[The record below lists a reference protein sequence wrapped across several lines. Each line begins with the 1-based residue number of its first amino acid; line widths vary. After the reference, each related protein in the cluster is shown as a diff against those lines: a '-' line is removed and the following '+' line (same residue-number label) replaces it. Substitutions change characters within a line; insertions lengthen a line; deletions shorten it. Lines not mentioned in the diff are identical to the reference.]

1 MQRGFLFVCDLVVMR
16 ERTPITAGLLAKL
29 PRLRLLVTS
38 GMRNAAIDVAA
49 AKAHRVWSYSE
60 PTAIPNRP
68 WN

>member
-1 MQRGFLFVCDLVVMR
+1 
-16 ERTPITAGLLAKL
+16 
-29 PRLRLLVTS
+29 LLVTS

-49 AKAHRVWSYSE
+49 AKAHRVWSYAE

>member
-29 PRLRLLVTS
+29 PRLRLLVAS

-49 AKAHRVWSYSE
+49 AKAQGVVVCGTNSHPGPAVE
-60 PTAIPNRP
+60 
-68 WN
+68 